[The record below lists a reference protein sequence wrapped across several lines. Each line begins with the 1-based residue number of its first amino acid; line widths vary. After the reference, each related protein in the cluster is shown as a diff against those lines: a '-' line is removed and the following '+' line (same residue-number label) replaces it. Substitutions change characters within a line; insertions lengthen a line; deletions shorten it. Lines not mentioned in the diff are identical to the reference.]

1 MPMILLMPPM
11 LIPIMLRN
19 MPKTDSDADTQKA
32 ADANKYLSAMLMLM
46 LRVQMIIAIPMKLS
60 HNEKSLKISLDIS

>member
-1 MPMILLMPPM
+1 
-11 LIPIMLRN
+11 